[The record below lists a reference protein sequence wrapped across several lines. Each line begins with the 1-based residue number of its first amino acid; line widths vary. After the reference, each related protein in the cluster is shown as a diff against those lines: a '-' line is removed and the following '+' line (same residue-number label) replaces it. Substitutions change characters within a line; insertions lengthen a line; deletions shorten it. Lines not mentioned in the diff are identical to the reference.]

1 MKNNVADGLDKVLNI
16 ERQFEVAD
24 RIIEEDAEVLEE
36 LAKTD
41 TQDIDSD
48 YKYARENLYGVIEKG
63 SEALD
68 TLIELAKASEHPR
81 AFEVV
86 SQLTKT
92 LVDANKDLLDIQKKV
107 KDLKKV
113 EEKDSPKNVTNALF
127 VGSTAELQK
136 LVNGRNDDGQI
147 GREETES
154 S

>member
-1 MKNNVADGLDKVLNI
+1 MKNNVADGLDKALNV
-16 ERQFEVAD
+16 ESQFEIMEEIMERDKDILAD
-24 RIIEEDAEVLEE
+24 

-41 TQDIDSD
+41 TQEIDSD

-63 SEALD
+63 TEALD

-107 KDLKKV
+107 KDLKKT
-113 EEKDSPKNVTNALF
+113 EEKEAPKNVTNALF

-136 LVNGRNDDGQI
+136 LVNGRSEDG
-147 GREETES
+147 ETGTD
-154 S
+154 

>member
-1 MKNNVADGLDKVLNI
+1 MKNNVSEGLDKVLNI
-16 ERQFEVAD
+16 ESEYEV
-24 RIIEEDAEVLEE
+24 IEAETQTSKKPEDFQE
-36 LAKTD
+36 
-41 TQDIDSD
+41 IDSD

-63 SEALD
+63 TEALD

-107 KDLKKV
+107 KDLKKT
-113 EEKDSPKNVTNALF
+113 EEKEAPKNVTNALF

-136 LVNGRNDDGQI
+136 LVNGRDENG
-147 GREETES
+147 S
-154 S
+154 